1 MITKLIEYLTYLSWV
16 AEVDTVSLVLFGE
29 YEYPKKED
37 FE

>member
-1 MITKLIEYLTYLSWV
+1 MITKFAEYLTYLSWV
-16 AEVDTVSLVLFGE
+16 AEVDTVSLALFGE

>member
-1 MITKLIEYLTYLSWV
+1 MITKFAEYLTNLSWV
-16 AEVDTVSLVLFGE
+16 LEVDVVSLGFFGE